1 MHKQSIDGRRSRTTE
16 SSHADLNHWKRLL
29 DELPDVRL
37 DKVRLACSNLERNH
51 YDDEQVLRE
60 TIRRLSD
67 DIGIPCCRADLVEN
81 DGPV

>member
-1 MHKQSIDGRRSRTTE
+1 MHKQSIDSRRSRTTE
-16 SSHADLNHWKRLL
+16 SSHADLTHWKRLL

-37 DKVRLACSNLERNH
+37 DKVRSACSNLERNR
-51 YDDEQVLRE
+51 YDDEQVLKE